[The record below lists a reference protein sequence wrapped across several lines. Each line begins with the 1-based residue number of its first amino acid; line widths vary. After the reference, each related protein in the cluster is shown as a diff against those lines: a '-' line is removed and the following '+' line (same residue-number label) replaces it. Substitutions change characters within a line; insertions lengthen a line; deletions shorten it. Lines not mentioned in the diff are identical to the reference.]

1 MTSSEAFRLGDWLV
15 QPSLNRISRGGV
27 TTALQPRFMDLLVY
41 LSEHAGRVVSK
52 EEIIDAVWAKEFVSE
67 GTLTHAVA
75 VIRQTLGDDVHKPEY
90 IETIPTRGY
99 RVIAP
104 VTPAGAAE
112 PAAVAPVMG
121 PTPTPASAGRR
132 TLTLTLVSI
141 AAVVAVAAT
150 GWGVLR
156 WIATSRAKSSGG
168 AGKRIVVLPFQ
179 NVGPAARDYLALGIT
194 DDITTRLGAARG
206 VAVISRTSA
215 AYAAKSPKTAGQ
227 IAEELG
233 VSYILEGT
241 VQWEPD
247 RPDGT
252 QLRVNTQLI
261 RATDDTLLWGGIYQ
275 GSLTNVV
282 GLGATIAGRVVQELG
297 VSVRGLE
304 QSRLAARPT
313 DDADAYQAYLCGVR
327 YHDLERREQ
336 LGLAVA
342 MFDRAVALDPS
353 FALAYAEL
361 SVAHSRIYQLGIDPT
376 VDRSARAEETSRRAL
391 VLQPG
396 LPEAHVALGVLH
408 HLVRRDFRGALAEYA
423 VAAQDLPNDSE
434 LLTLIADV
442 HRRQGRWTEARA
454 EMGRVAE
461 LDPSNYRAL
470 LTLGDTLYR
479 LRAYAEADETFQR
492 AINLSPDR
500 VDAYQRRFWNYLRWD
515 GRTGRA
521 ERVIMETPLQDD
533 PAVVFC
539 RSYARYLNRDFRG
552 ALQTLSPAAID
563 APLGPFRV
571 AAKTLL
577 ECLYL
582 SAAGDRR
589 GVVRSCGTAL
599 STIEKERARNKTEAW
614 LELGCAHALLEHR
627 ADAIRAA
634 DRVKELS
641 PLSAD
646 AYDGADSLLEQAQIL
661 ARAGEVERAVAT
673 IEQLLSIPSTVS
685 AAWLRLDPCW
695 DPLRETPGF
704 KALLERS
711 PSPSAR

>member
-1 MTSSEAFRLGDWLV
+1 
-15 QPSLNRISRGGV
+15 
-27 TTALQPRFMDLLVY
+27 MDLLVY
-41 LSEHAGRVVSK
+41 LSEHAGKVVSK
-52 EEIIDAVWAKEFVSE
+52 EEILDAVWAKEFVSE

-75 VIRQTLGDDVHKPEY
+75 VIRQTLGDDVHRPEY

-99 RVIAP
+99 RVIAS
-104 VTPAGAAE
+104 VTAAGEAQPAGAA
-112 PAAVAPVMG
+112 PVIVPPPTSATKGHRTVTLALVFVAAVA
-121 PTPTPASAGRR
+121 
-132 TLTLTLVSI
+132 
-141 AAVVAVAAT
+141 AA

-156 WIATSRAKSSGG
+156 WTAASRAQSSGG

-194 DDITTRLGAARG
+194 DDITTRLGAARD

-215 AYAAKSPKTAGQ
+215 AYAARSPKTARQ
-227 IAEELG
+227 VADELG

-261 RATDDTLLWGGIYQ
+261 RATDDTLVWGGSYQ
-275 GSLTNVV
+275 GSLANVV

-297 VSVRGLE
+297 VSVRGVE

-313 DDADAYQAYLCGVR
+313 GDADAYQAYLCGIR

-342 MFDRAVALDPS
+342 MFERAVAIDPS

-361 SVAHSRIYQLGIDPT
+361 SVAHSRIYHLGIDASAN
-376 VDRSARAEETSRRAL
+376 RSARAEGAGRRAL

-396 LPEAHVALGVLH
+396 LPEVHVALGVFE
-408 HLVRRDFRGALAEYA
+408 HLVRRNYRGALAEYA
-423 VAAQDLPNDSE
+423 VAARDLPNDSE

-442 HRRQGRWTEARA
+442 RGRQGSWVEARA
-454 EMGRVAE
+454 EMDRVVE
-461 LDPSNYRAL
+461 LDPSNYAAL
-470 LTLGDTLYR
+470 LSLGDTLYR
-479 LRAYAEADETFQR
+479 LRAYGEADSAFQR
-492 AINLSPDR
+492 AVNLSPDR
-500 VDAYQRRFWNYLRWD
+500 LDAYQRRFWNYLRWD
-515 GRTGRA
+515 GRTDRA
-521 ERVIMETPLQDD
+521 EQVIKDTPLRDD
-533 PAVVFC
+533 PGVIFC

-552 ALQTLSPAAID
+552 ALETLSPAASD
-563 APLGPFRV
+563 APLGPFRI
-571 AAKTLL
+571 AAKSLL

-582 SAAGDRR
+582 DAAGDRA
-589 GVVRSCGTAL
+589 GAARSCGTAL
-599 STIEKERARNKTEAW
+599 SAIEKERARNQTEAW
-614 LELGCAHALLEHR
+614 LELGCAQALLGHR

-634 DRVKELS
+634 DRVTELS

-661 ARAGEVERAVAT
+661 ARAGEAARAIAT
-673 IEQLLSIPSTVS
+673 LQQLLSIPSTVS
-685 AAWLRLDPCW
+685 VAWLRLDPCW
-695 DPLRETPGF
+695 DPLRGNAAF
-704 KALLERS
+704 RALLERS
-711 PSPSAR
+711 ASPSAR

>member
-15 QPSLNRISRGGV
+15 QPSLNRVSRAEV
-27 TTALQPRFMDLLVY
+27 TAALQPRFMDLLVY
-41 LSEHAGRVVSK
+41 LSEHAGRVFSK
-52 EEIIDAVWAKEFVSE
+52 EEILDAVWAKEFVSE

-104 VTPAGAAE
+104 VTPAGEALPE
-112 PAAVAPVMG
+112 TVPPVIK
-121 PTPTPASAGRR
+121 PPPRPASTRRR
-132 TLTLTLVSI
+132 TLTLTFVSV
-141 AAVVAVAAT
+141 AAVVALAAAS
-150 GWGVLR
+150 WGVLR
-156 WIATSRAKSSGG
+156 WIAASRAQSSGG
-168 AGKRIVVLPFQ
+168 AGTRIVVLPFQ

-215 AYAAKSPKTAGQ
+215 AYSAKSAKTAGQ

-233 VSYILEGT
+233 VNYILEGT

-261 RATDDTLLWGGIYQ
+261 RATDDTLLWGGSYWA
-275 GSLTNVV
+275 SFTNVV
-282 GLGATIAGRVVQELG
+282 DLGATIAGRVVQELG
-297 VSVRGLE
+297 VSVRGAE

-313 DDADAYQAYLCGVR
+313 GNADAYQAYLCGVR

-342 MFDRAVALDPS
+342 MFERAVALDPN

-361 SVAHSRIYQLGIDPT
+361 SVAHSRLYHLGIDPT
-376 VDRSARAEETSRRAL
+376 PERSARAEETARRAL
-391 VLQPG
+391 VLQPA

-408 HLVRRDFRGALAEYA
+408 HLVRRDYRGALAEYA
-423 VAAQDLPNDSE
+423 VVAQDLPNDSE

-442 HRRQGRWTEARA
+442 HRRQGRWADAHA
-454 EMGRVAE
+454 EMDRVAE

-479 LRAYAEADETFQR
+479 LRLYGEADAAFQR

-500 VDAYQRRFWNYLRWD
+500 LDAYQRRFWNYLCWD
-515 GRTGRA
+515 GKTDRA
-521 ERVIMETPLQDD
+521 ERVILDTPLRDD
-533 PAVVFC
+533 PVVVFC

-552 ALQTLSPAAID
+552 ALETLSLAASD
-563 APLGPFRV
+563 VPLGPFRV
-571 AAKTLL
+571 AARNLL

-582 SAAGDRR
+582 SAAGDRT
-589 GVVRSCGTAL
+589 GVNRSCGTAL
-599 STIEKERARNKTEAW
+599 SAIEKERAQDPTFAW

-661 ARAGEVERAVAT
+661 ARAGEVERAVET
-673 IEQLLSIPSTVS
+673 LEQLLSIPSTVS

-695 DPLRETPGF
+695 DPLRGNPAF
-704 KALLERS
+704 RALLGRS
-711 PSPSAR
+711 PAQSAP

>member
-15 QPSLNRISRGGV
+15 QPSLNRISRGEV
-27 TTALQPRFMDLLVY
+27 TAALQPRFMDLLVF
-41 LSEHAGRVVSK
+41 LSEHAGKVVSK
-52 EEIIDAVWAKEFVSE
+52 EEILDAVWAKEFVSE

-75 VIRQTLGDDVHKPEY
+75 VIRQTLGDDVRSPQY

-99 RVIAP
+99 RVIASVAP
-104 VTPAGAAE
+104 EGEAG
-112 PAAVAPVMG
+112 PAAVDQVAVP
-121 PTPTPASAGRR
+121 PPTPASAGRTTR
-132 TLTLTLVSI
+132 ILVSI
-141 AAVVAVAAT
+141 AAVVAFVAA

-156 WIATSRAKSSGG
+156 WIAASRVQSSSGT
-168 AGKRIVVLPFQ
+168 GKRIVVLPFQ

-261 RATDDTLLWGGIYQ
+261 RATDDTLLWGGSYQ

-297 VSVRGLE
+297 VSVRGVE
-304 QSRLAARPT
+304 QSRLVARPT
-313 DDADAYQAYLCGVR
+313 DDADAYQAYLCGIR

-342 MFDRAVALDPS
+342 MFDRAVALDPT

-361 SVAHSRIYQLGIDPT
+361 SVAHSRIYHLGIDRT
-376 VDRSARAEETSRRAL
+376 LDRSAKAEETARRAL
-391 VLQPG
+391 VLQPD
-396 LPEAHVALGVLH
+396 LPETHVALGVLL
-408 HLVRRDFRGALAEYA
+408 HLVHRDYRGALAEYA

-442 HRRQGRWTEARA
+442 HRRQGRWAEART
-454 EMGRVAE
+454 EMDRVAE

-479 LRAYAEADETFQR
+479 LRAYAEADEAFQR

-515 GRTGRA
+515 GRTDRA
-521 ERVIMETPLQDD
+521 ERVIKDSPLQDD
-533 PAVVFC
+533 PVVVFC
-539 RSYARYLNRDFRG
+539 RSYARYLKRDFRG
-552 ALQTLSPAAID
+552 ALETLSTAASD
-563 APLGPFRV
+563 APLGPFRL
-571 AAKTLL
+571 AAKPLL
-577 ECLYL
+577 ECMYL
-582 SAAGDRR
+582 GAAGDRT
-589 GVVRSCGTAL
+589 GVARSCGTAL
-599 STIEKERARNKTEAW
+599 SAIEKERMRNKTEVW
-614 LELGCAHALLEHR
+614 LELGCAHALLGQR
-627 ADAIRAA
+627 TDAINAA
-634 DRVKELS
+634 DRVQERS

-646 AYDGADSLLEQAQIL
+646 AYDGADSLLERAQIL
-661 ARAGEVERAVAT
+661 AGAGADVSAVET
-673 IEQLLSIPSTVS
+673 LEQLLSIPSTVS

-695 DPLRETPGF
+695 DPLRDTPGF
-704 KALLERS
+704 KALLERAA
-711 PSPSAR
+711 PPSAR

>member
-15 QPSLNRISRGGV
+15 QPSLNRISRGQV
-27 TTALQPRFMDLLVY
+27 TAAVQPRFMDLLVY
-41 LSEHAGRVVSK
+41 LSEHAGKVVSK
-52 EEIIDAVWAKEFVSE
+52 EEILDAVWAKEFVSE

-104 VTPAGAAE
+104 VTPAGESE
-112 PAAVAPVMG
+112 PAAVAPGIVPP
-121 PTPTPASAGRR
+121 PTPVSPGRR
-132 TLTLTLVSI
+132 TLALTLVSV
-141 AAVVAVAAT
+141 AAAIAVAAAT
-150 GWGVLR
+150 WGVLR
-156 WIATSRAKSSGG
+156 WIAASRAQSSSG

-215 AYAAKSPKTAGQ
+215 AYSARSPKTAGQ

-241 VQWEPD
+241 VQWDPD
-247 RPDGT
+247 RLDGT

-261 RATDDTLLWGGIYQ
+261 RATDDTLLWGGSYQ
-275 GSLTNVV
+275 ASLTNVV
-282 GLGATIAGRVVQELG
+282 DLGATIAGRVVQELG

-313 DDADAYQAYLCGVR
+313 GDPDAYQAYLCGIR
-327 YHDLERREQ
+327 YHDLEGQEQ

-342 MFDRAVALDPS
+342 MFDRAVALDPT

-361 SVAHSRIYQLGIDPT
+361 SVAHSRIYHLGIDPT
-376 VDRSARAEETSRRAL
+376 PYRSARAEETARRAL
-391 VLQPG
+391 VLQAS
-396 LPEAHVALGVLH
+396 LPEAHVALGVVH
-408 HLVRRDFRGALAEYA
+408 HLVRRDFRDALAEYA

-442 HRRQGRWTEARA
+442 HRRQGRWAEARA
-454 EMGRVAE
+454 EMDRVTE

-479 LRAYAEADETFQR
+479 LRAYAEADQAFQR

-500 VDAYQRRFWNYLRWD
+500 VDAYQRRFWNYVRWD
-515 GRTGRA
+515 GKTDRA
-521 ERVIMETPLQDD
+521 ERVITDTPLRDD
-533 PAVVFC
+533 PGVVFC

-552 ALQTLSPAAID
+552 ALETLSPIAGD
-563 APLGPFRV
+563 VPLGSFRFT
-571 AAKTLL
+571 AKDLCG
-577 ECLYL
+577 CLYL
-582 SAAGDRR
+582 DAAGDRD
-589 GVVRSCGTAL
+589 GAARSCGAAL
-599 STIEKERARNKTEAW
+599 SALQRATTRNSPETWVEV
-614 LELGCAHALLEHR
+614 GYAHALLEHR

-646 AYDGADSLLEQAQIL
+646 AYDGADSLLEQARIL
-661 ARAGEVERAVAT
+661 TQAGEVERAVAT
-673 IEQLLSIPSTVS
+673 VEQLLSIPSTVS
-685 AAWLRLDPCW
+685 TAWLRLDPCW
-695 DPLRETPGF
+695 DRLRDNPGF
-704 KALLERS
+704 RALLERS

>member
-15 QPSLNRISRGGV
+15 QPSLNRISRGEV
-27 TTALQPRFMDLLVY
+27 TAALQPRFMDLLVY
-41 LSEHAGRVVSK
+41 LSEHAGKVVSK
-52 EEIIDAVWAKEFVSE
+52 EEILDAVWAKEFVSE

-75 VIRQTLGDDVHKPEY
+75 VIRQALGDDVRSPQY

-99 RVIAP
+99 RVMAP
-104 VTPAGAAE
+104 VTPAGEAE
-112 PAAVAPVMG
+112 RVAVAPGIV
-121 PTPTPASAGRR
+121 PPAPPASTGRR
-132 TLTLTLVSI
+132 TLTLTLVSV
-141 AAVVAVAAT
+141 AAVAALAAA
-150 GWGVLR
+150 GWGLLR
-156 WIATSRAKSSGG
+156 WIAASRAQSLGG

-215 AYAAKSPKTAGQ
+215 AYSARSPKTAGQ

-241 VQWEPD
+241 VQSEPD

-261 RATDDTLLWGGIYQ
+261 RATDDTLLWGGSYQ
-275 GSLTNVV
+275 ASLTNVV
-282 GLGATIAGRVVQELG
+282 DLGATIARRVVQELG

-313 DDADAYQAYLCGVR
+313 GDADAYQAYLCGIR
-327 YHDLERREQ
+327 YHDLESREQ

-342 MFDRAVALDPS
+342 MFDRAVALDPT

-361 SVAHSRIYQLGIDPT
+361 SVAHSRIYHLGIDPT
-376 VDRSARAEETSRRAL
+376 PDRSARAEETARRAL
-391 VLQPG
+391 ALQPG

-408 HLVRRDFRGALAEYA
+408 HLVRRDYRGALAEYA
-423 VAAQDLPNDSE
+423 VAARDLPNDSE

-442 HRRQGRWTEARA
+442 HRRQGRWAEARA
-454 EMGRVAE
+454 EMDRVAE

-479 LRAYAEADETFQR
+479 LRAYAEADEAFQR

-515 GRTGRA
+515 GRTDRA
-521 ERVIMETPLQDD
+521 ERVIMDTPLQDD
-533 PAVVFC
+533 PGVVFC
-539 RSYARYLNRDFRG
+539 RSFARYLNRDFRG
-552 ALQTLSPAAID
+552 ALETLSLVASD
-563 APLGPFRV
+563 ASLGPFRF
-571 AAKTLL
+571 AARNLV

-582 SAAGDRR
+582 GAAGDRT
-589 GVVRSCGTAL
+589 GVARSCGTAL
-599 STIEKERARNKTEAW
+599 SAIEKERARNQTEAW
-614 LELGCAHALLEHR
+614 LEFGCAHALLEHR

-661 ARAGEVERAVAT
+661 ARAGEVERAVET
-673 IEQLLSIPSTVS
+673 LEQLLSIPSTVS
-685 AAWLRLDPCW
+685 VAWLRLDPCW
-695 DPLRETPGF
+695 DPLRDNPSF
-704 KALLERS
+704 RALLERTS
-711 PSPSAR
+711 PPSAP

>member
-1 MTSSEAFRLGDWLV
+1 MTSVEAFRLGDWLV
-15 QPSLNRISRGGV
+15 QPSLNRVTRGSE

-41 LSEHAGRVVSK
+41 LAAHAGKVVSK
-52 EEIIDAVWAKEFVSE
+52 EEILEAVWAKEFVSE

-75 VIRQTLGDDVHKPEY
+75 VIRQALSDDVHKPEY

-99 RVIAP
+99 RVIAR
-104 VTPAGAAE
+104 VTPAGEAE
-112 PAAVAPVMG
+112 PAALAPRTV
-121 PTPTPASAGRR
+121 PPPTPASTGHR
-132 TLTLTLVSI
+132 TLTLTFVTV
-141 AAVVAVAAT
+141 AAVVALAAAS
-150 GWGVLR
+150 WGVLR
-156 WIATSRAKSSGG
+156 WISASRAPSFGG
-168 AGKRIVVLPFQ
+168 ASKRIVVLPFQ

-215 AYAAKSPKTAGQ
+215 AYAARSPKTAGQ

-247 RPDGT
+247 RPNGT
-252 QLRVNTQLI
+252 KLRVNTQLI
-261 RATDDTLLWGGIYQ
+261 RATDDTLLWGGSYQ
-275 GSLTNVV
+275 ASLTNVV
-282 GLGATIAGRVVQELG
+282 DLGATIAGRVVQELG
-297 VSVRGLE
+297 VSVRGVE
-304 QSRLAARPT
+304 QSRLVARPT
-313 DDADAYQAYLCGVR
+313 GDADAYQAYLCGIR

-361 SVAHSRIYQLGIDPT
+361 SVAHSRIYHLGIDPT
-376 VDRSARAEETSRRAL
+376 PDRSARAEKTARRAL

-408 HLVRRDFRGALAEYA
+408 HLVGRDYRGALAEYA

-442 HRRQGRWTEARA
+442 HRRQGRWAEARA
-454 EMGRVAE
+454 EMDRVAE

-479 LRAYAEADETFQR
+479 LRAYAEADGAFQR

-500 VDAYQRRFWNYLRWD
+500 LDAYQRRFWNYLRWD
-515 GRTGRA
+515 GRTDRA
-521 ERVIMETPLQDD
+521 ERVIKDSPLQDD
-533 PAVVFC
+533 PVVVFC

-552 ALQTLSPAAID
+552 ALETLSPAASD

-582 SAAGDRR
+582 SAAGDRT
-589 GVVRSCGTAL
+589 GVTRSCGIAL
-599 STIEKERARNKTEAW
+599 SAIEK
-614 LELGCAHALLEHR
+614 
-627 ADAIRAA
+627 DASAKP
-634 DRVKELS
+634 DR
-641 PLSAD
+641 
-646 AYDGADSLLEQAQIL
+646 GL
-661 ARAGEVERAVAT
+661 ARARLRACAAGAPRGCDPRRRPGEGAFPALGRRLRRCRLPSRAGT
-673 IEQLLSIPSTVS
+673 
-685 AAWLRLDPCW
+685 DPGTG
-695 DPLRETPGF
+695 RGG
-704 KALLERS
+704 
-711 PSPSAR
+711 

>member
-1 MTSSEAFRLGDWLV
+1 MTSVEAFRLGDWLV
-15 QPSLNRISRGGV
+15 QPSLNRISRGEV
-27 TTALQPRFMDLLVY
+27 IAALQPRFMDLLVY
-41 LSEHAGRVVSK
+41 LSEHAGKVVSK
-52 EEIIDAVWAKEFVSE
+52 EEILDAVWAKEFVSE

-75 VIRQTLGDDVHKPEY
+75 AIRQTLGDDVHKPEY

-104 VTPAGAAE
+104 VTPAGDAE
-112 PAAVAPVMG
+112 RAAVAPVIV
-121 PTPTPASAGRR
+121 PPPTPASTERR
-132 TLTLTLVSI
+132 TLTLTFVSV
-141 AAVVAVAAT
+141 AAVVALAAA

-156 WIATSRAKSSGG
+156 WISASHAPSSGG
-168 AGKRIVVLPFQ
+168 AAKRIVVLPFQ

-215 AYAAKSPKTAGQ
+215 AYSAKSPKTARQ

-247 RPDGT
+247 RPEGT

-261 RATDDTLLWGGIYQ
+261 RATDDTLLWGGSYQ
-275 GSLTNVV
+275 ASLTNVV
-282 GLGATIAGRVVQELG
+282 DLGATIARRVVQELG

-313 DDADAYQAYLCGVR
+313 GDADAYQAYLCGVR

-336 LGLAVA
+336 LGLAIA

-361 SVAHSRIYQLGIDPT
+361 SVAHSRIYHLGIDPSA
-376 VDRSARAEETSRRAL
+376 DRLAKAEQAAGRARMLR
-391 VLQPG
+391 PD
-396 LPEAHVALGVLH
+396 LPEVHVALGVLQ
-408 HLVRRDFRGALAEYA
+408 HLVRRDYRGALAEYA
-423 VAAQDLPNDSE
+423 IAAQDLPNDSE

-442 HRRQGRWTEARA
+442 HRRQGRWAEARA
-454 EMGRVAE
+454 EMNRVAE

-479 LRAYAEADETFQR
+479 LRAYAEADLAFQR

-500 VDAYQRRFWNYLRWD
+500 LDAYQRRFWNYLRWD
-515 GRTGRA
+515 GKTDRA
-521 ERVIMETPLQDD
+521 ERVIKDTPLQDD
-533 PAVVFC
+533 PGVVFC
-539 RSYARYLNRDFRG
+539 RSYARYLDRDFHS
-552 ALQTLSPAAID
+552 ALETLSLAASD
-563 APLGPFRV
+563 APLGPFRF
-571 AAKTLL
+571 AARTLL
-577 ECLYL
+577 ECVYL
-582 SAAGDRR
+582 DAAGDRT
-589 GVVRSCGTAL
+589 GVARSCGTAL
-599 STIEKERARNKTEAW
+599 SALEKERTRTQTEAW

-634 DRVKELS
+634 DRVKGLS

-646 AYDGADSLLEQAQIL
+646 AYDGADCLLGQAQIL

-673 IEQLLSIPSTVS
+673 VEHLLSIPSTVS

-695 DPLRETPGF
+695 DRLRDNPGF
-704 KALLERS
+704 RALLERS
-711 PSPSAR
+711 PSPNAP